1 MEQLEDLCILL
12 HFSFFI
18 YSIMPKKIL
27 LVTILITINF
37 HYFFFFMS
45 AVKKSCSKKDNTILY
60 LLCVALAISLIV
72 IACLVYSIKKLKKSS
87 YVYSNGK
94 QSHSHHIKQSILG
107 KYNLILLLFFL
118 WQYRCSCPANKCN
131 FKWWPGKSA
140 GNYKDKQ
147 SHKLPAC
154 LPV

>member
-1 MEQLEDLCILL
+1 
-12 HFSFFI
+12 
-18 YSIMPKKIL
+18 
-27 LVTILITINF
+27 
-37 HYFFFFMS
+37 MS

-107 KYNLILLLFFL
+107 KYNLILLLFFFL
-118 WQYRCSCPANKCN
+118 NDNTDAVALQTNVISSGDQENQQVIIRTNRAISFQHVYLCK
-131 FKWWPGKSA
+131 
-140 GNYKDKQ
+140 Y
-147 SHKLPAC
+147 
-154 LPV
+154 

>member
-1 MEQLEDLCILL
+1 
-12 HFSFFI
+12 
-18 YSIMPKKIL
+18 
-27 LVTILITINF
+27 
-37 HYFFFFMS
+37 MS

-107 KYNLILLLFFL
+107 KYNLILLLFFNDNTDAVTL
-118 WQYRCSCPANKCN
+118 QTNVISSGDQENQQVIIRTNRAISFQHVYLCK
-131 FKWWPGKSA
+131 
-140 GNYKDKQ
+140 Y
-147 SHKLPAC
+147 
-154 LPV
+154 

>member
-27 LVTILITINF
+27 LVTILITVNF

-107 KYNLILLLFFL
+107 KYNLILTNVISSGDQENQQVIIRTNRAISFQHVYLCK
-118 WQYRCSCPANKCN
+118 Y
-131 FKWWPGKSA
+131 
-140 GNYKDKQ
+140 
-147 SHKLPAC
+147 
-154 LPV
+154 

>member
-1 MEQLEDLCILL
+1 
-12 HFSFFI
+12 
-18 YSIMPKKIL
+18 
-27 LVTILITINF
+27 
-37 HYFFFFMS
+37 MS

-107 KYNLILLLFFL
+107 KYNLISLLFFFFL
-118 WQYRCSCPANKCN
+118 NDNTDAVALQTNVISSGDQENQQVIIRTNRAISFQHVYLCK
-131 FKWWPGKSA
+131 
-140 GNYKDKQ
+140 Y
-147 SHKLPAC
+147 
-154 LPV
+154 